1 MKHLFIINPHA
12 GKYDRSHEIR
22 EKVARVMEGR
32 GKDYEILVTQYAG
45 HGREEVR
52 RAAELGEPLRVYA
65 CGGDGTLNECVVGAA
80 GAPNAAVTHYP
91 TGSGNDFIRM
101 FGPDTCRFHD
111 LEALLDAPQ
120 ESLDLI
126 DCNGHL
132 ALNVCSVGF
141 DAVSYTHLRAHET

>member
-52 RAAELGEPLRVYA
+52 RAAELGMADTTFINCTGLP
-65 CGGDGTLNECVVGAA
+65 AA
-80 GAPNAAVTHYP
+80 GHLTSAYDIAVM
-91 TGSGNDFIRM
+91 SR
-101 FGPDTCRFHD
+101 
-111 LEALLDAPQ
+111 ALLAHPGIREFTTIWMDSVRDGQFQLANTNK
-120 ESLDLI
+120 LI
-126 DCNGHL
+126 R
-132 ALNVCSVGF
+132 F
-141 DAVSYTHLRAHET
+141 

>member
-80 GAPNAAVTHYP
+80 GAPNAGGDPLPHRFRQRLYP
-91 TGSGNDFIRM
+91 DVR
-101 FGPDTCRFHD
+101 
-111 LEALLDAPQ
+111 A
-120 ESLDLI
+120 
-126 DCNGHL
+126 GH
-132 ALNVCSVGF
+132 VPVP
-141 DAVSYTHLRAHET
+141 

>member
-52 RAAELGEPLRVYA
+52 RRRSWENP
-65 CGGDGTLNECVVGAA
+65 CGSMPAA
-80 GAPNAAVTHYP
+80 GTVRSTNASWARQAPRT
-91 TGSGNDFIRM
+91 R
-101 FGPDTCRFHD
+101 R
-111 LEALLDAPQ
+111 
-120 ESLDLI
+120 
-126 DCNGHL
+126 
-132 ALNVCSVGF
+132 
-141 DAVSYTHLRAHET
+141 